1 MLHAVVFIVA
11 EKQGFEPWRP
21 VTSLRAFQARP
32 FDRLGTSPQMAIWAS
47 EIIVASVGRDNE
59 KITILS
65 RPGLVGVF

>member
-1 MLHAVVFIVA
+1 MA
-11 EKQGFEPWRP
+11 EEQGFEPWRP

-32 FDRLGTSPQMAIWAS
+32 FDRLGIPPQMAIWAS

-65 RPGLVGVF
+65 GPGLVGPF